1 MLLFTAYAVGAFKR
15 QENSCCSFPSFLFYD
30 SLVGV
35 AAAAAAAAPS
45 HSRRRAVAIAA
56 VVHVAHRVTGHKY
69 TLVVARTQTR
79 LPRRTT
85 YLGLGTWYNQDIL
98 LMKFCPF

>member
-1 MLLFTAYAVGAFKR
+1 ML
-15 QENSCCSFPSFLFYD
+15 FPFFLLYG

-35 AAAAAAAAPS
+35 AVAAAVAAAAA
-45 HSRRRAVAIAA
+45 AVAIAA

-69 TLVVARTQTR
+69 TLVVAGTQAR

-85 YLGLGTWYNQDIL
+85 YLGLGTR
-98 LMKFCPF
+98 

>member
-1 MLLFTAYAVGAFKR
+1 MLLFPF
-15 QENSCCSFPSFLFYD
+15 FLLYD

-35 AAAAAAAAPS
+35 AVAAAAAIAAAP
-45 HSRRRAVAIAA
+45 AAA

-69 TLVVARTQTR
+69 TLVVAGTQTR

-85 YLGLGTWYNQDIL
+85 YLGLGTR
-98 LMKFCPF
+98 

>member
-1 MLLFTAYAVGAFKR
+1 MLLLPF
-15 QENSCCSFPSFLFYD
+15 FLLYD

-35 AAAAAAAAPS
+35 AVAAAAAIAAAAAAA
-45 HSRRRAVAIAA
+45 AA

-69 TLVVARTQTR
+69 TLVVAGTQTR

-85 YLGLGTWYNQDIL
+85 YLGLGTR
-98 LMKFCPF
+98 

>member
-1 MLLFTAYAVGAFKR
+1 MLLFPF
-15 QENSCCSFPSFLFYD
+15 FLLYD

-35 AAAAAAAAPS
+35 AVAAAAAIAAAAAAA
-45 HSRRRAVAIAA
+45 AA

-69 TLVVARTQTR
+69 TLVVAGTQTR

-85 YLGLGTWYNQDIL
+85 YLGLGTR
-98 LMKFCPF
+98 

>member
-1 MLLFTAYAVGAFKR
+1 MLLFPF
-15 QENSCCSFPSFLFYD
+15 FLLYD

-35 AAAAAAAAPS
+35 AVAAAAAIAA
-45 HSRRRAVAIAA
+45 AAAAA

-69 TLVVARTQTR
+69 TLVVAGTQTR

-85 YLGLGTWYNQDIL
+85 YLGLGTR
-98 LMKFCPF
+98 

>member
-35 AAAAAAAAPS
+35 AAAAAAAA
-45 HSRRRAVAIAA
+45 VF
-56 VVHVAHRVTGHKY
+56 HVAHRVTGHKY

-85 YLGLGTWYNQDIL
+85 YLGLGTWYDQDIL

>member
-1 MLLFTAYAVGAFKR
+1 MLLFPF
-15 QENSCCSFPSFLFYD
+15 FLLYD

-35 AAAAAAAAPS
+35 AVAAAAIAAAAAAA
-45 HSRRRAVAIAA
+45 AVAIAA

-69 TLVVARTQTR
+69 TLVVAGTQTR

-85 YLGLGTWYNQDIL
+85 YLGLGTR
-98 LMKFCPF
+98 

>member
-35 AAAAAAAAPS
+35 AAAAAA
-45 HSRRRAVAIAA
+45 AA